1 MCQDRQAQGNP
12 KGFLGSQDA
21 VGNTRPWHPA
31 PWSNPD
37 MPQGLGRSADAPTDR
52 RRCAPADQHR
62 WRDAYRLDLPSRA
75 HISSLELPQSPGRSH
90 ESTEMKSL
98 SFSEGKGDLTQ
109 TLGSET
115 EKESKISCTTEHID
129 WGLYLLYCHIL
140 TFPLAWCCAKHVTSI
155 YISLQQSMKEAL
167 FLPAFYQWGSW
178 SPESSYNFILDT
190 QGS

>member
-1 MCQDRQAQGNP
+1 
-12 KGFLGSQDA
+12 
-21 VGNTRPWHPA
+21 
-31 PWSNPD
+31 

-129 WGLYLLYCHIL
+129 
-140 TFPLAWCCAKHVTSI
+140 
-155 YISLQQSMKEAL
+155 
-167 FLPAFYQWGSW
+167 
-178 SPESSYNFILDT
+178 
-190 QGS
+190 